1 MSRPKKEP
9 VMEEFNCMNC
19 GKFVRRPSKK
29 SWFQVGRQNKY
40 CSREC
45 SQVNSGRHFKLLD

>member
-9 VMEEFNCMNC
+9 VMEEFNCTQC
-19 GKFVRRPSKK
+19 GIFVRRPSHKE
-29 SWFQVGRQNKY
+29 WFRVGRTNKY

-45 SQVNSGRHFKLLD
+45 SQVNSRRHFEAR